1 MRNQL
6 PVDRIKP
13 MIRIPKVHEAVIAM
27 MKEVDY
33 NDDGHVYTRVSDGK
47 FLAGV
52 STISSIFPKPWLSA
66 WGAKEVAKYLGFSD
80 YKEECLENSTKM
92 LERIKGLEVKDYQKL
107 IVEAKGAASRKS
119 KDALIDGTLGHEILE
134 SIVKY
139 RMGKGSL
146 DKYYLLKEGE
156 PLKRAIDM
164 FLEWETKN
172 VEKWVLSEARVAD
185 AETYEFAGTLD
196 AMAILRDGR
205 LAIIDFKFASH
216 IGEDYYLQT
225 AGYQLTFELKGIKV
239 DTRIILRFPKTDTM
253 DVYDKV
259 TRSYSK
265 VENTIE
271 AREVPT
277 PYEFDRDTFIAARQI
292 ARYINF
298 IQK

>member
-1 MRNQL
+1 
-6 PVDRIKP
+6 
-13 MIRIPKVHEAVIAM
+13 MIRIPQVHEAVRQM
-27 MKEVDY
+27 MKEVSY
-33 NDDGHVYTRVSDGK
+33 NDDGHVYTRESDGK

-52 STISSIFPKPWLSA
+52 STISAIFPKPWLAA

-80 YKEECLENSTKM
+80 YKEECLDNSTKM
-92 LERIKGLEVKDYQKL
+92 LERIKGMEVKEYQKL
-107 IVEAKGAASRKS
+107 IVDAKGAASRKS

-146 DKYYLLKEGE
+146 DKYYLLEQG

-164 FLEWETKN
+164 FLEWEDQN
-172 VEKWVLSEARVAD
+172 VERWVLSEARVAD

-196 AMAILRDGR
+196 AMAILKDGR

-253 DVYDKV
+253 DVYDKK
-259 TRSYSK
+259 TRSYYK

-292 ARYINF
+292 AKYINF
-298 IQK
+298 ITNK

>member
-1 MRNQL
+1 
-6 PVDRIKP
+6 

-27 MKEVDY
+27 MKEVSY

-52 STISSIFPKPWLSA
+52 STISAIFPKPWLSA
-66 WGAKEVAKYLGFSD
+66 WGAKETSKCYGFSD
-80 YKEECLENSTKM
+80 YKDEFKANAETI
-92 LERIKGLEVKDYQKL
+92 LERFREMDLKEYMTFVVDS
-107 IVEAKGAASRKS
+107 KGAAFRKS

-146 DKYYLLKEGE
+146 DKYYLLEEG

-196 AMAILRDGR
+196 AMAILKDGR

-253 DVYDKV
+253 DVYDKK

-292 ARYINF
+292 AKYINF
-298 IQK
+298 MTKQ